1 MRPETSSAHEL
12 AVGQENCSV
21 FQERLEVSRAL
32 HPHVVLVEAAE
43 DVSGIPIITD
53 WVVVDVEG
61 YFDVLVVGGVVR
73 LAVVVG

>member
-1 MRPETSSAHEL
+1 MR
-12 AVGQENCSV
+12 GRGSV

-43 DVSGIPIITD
+43 DVSWVPIVSD
-53 WVVVDVEG
+53 WVVVDVEW
-61 YFDVLVVGGVVR
+61 YLEVLVVGGVVR